1 VLVIFRRATV
11 VVVLGWAILCN
22 GGEVLADEPG
32 PPRDVDAWHE
42 ALREAIGG
50 PVCTPPQR
58 QWSLGLYPSL
68 GVALGPP
75 EWASYQIHGYLSLS
89 DGNRFGVFTGYGYE
103 RGYGSETH
111 MVTVGWGGVRR
122 LAGTRPQR
130 GFYGKFLRYRRMDDF
145 SHGILHGLSVGAES
159 GAGPFGLAF
168 EIGAARSAGNHW
180 AVTAQVGLKV
190 ALPVFIPLSRGA
202 EPRQGS

>member
-1 VLVIFRRATV
+1 MISGRSAV
-11 VVVLGWAILCN
+11 VAVVGCLMVCI
-22 GGEVLADEPG
+22 GGDAVADEPR

-42 ALREAIGG
+42 ALEDAIGG
-50 PVCTPPQR
+50 PICNDLER

-75 EWASYQIHGYLSLS
+75 EWISYQIHGYVSLS
-89 DGNRFGVFTGYGYE
+89 DGDRFSLFTGYGYE

-122 LAGTRPQR
+122 LSGARPQR
-130 GFYGKFLRYRRMDDF
+130 GFYGKFIRYRRMNDA

-168 EIGAARSAGNHW
+168 EIGAARSVNNHW
-180 AVTAQVGLKV
+180 SVTAQVGLKV
-190 ALPVFIPLSRGA
+190 AFPVFIPMSRHA
-202 EPRQGS
+202 EPRPGS

>member
-1 VLVIFRRATV
+1 MIAGRSAVA
-11 VVVLGWAILCN
+11 VVLGCIIVCICGDAVA
-22 GGEVLADEPG
+22 GETK

-50 PVCTPPQR
+50 PICNHLER

-68 GVALGPP
+68 GFALGPP
-75 EWASYQIHGYLSLS
+75 EWISYQIHGYVSLS
-89 DGNRFGVFTGYGYE
+89 DGDRFSLFTGYGYE
-103 RGYGSETH
+103 RGYGSESH

-122 LAGTRPQR
+122 LEGARPQR
-130 GFYGKFLRYRRMDDF
+130 GFYGKFLRYRRMNDF
-145 SHGILHGLSVGAES
+145 SHGILHGLSVGVES

-168 EIGAARSAGNHW
+168 EIGAARSASNHW

-190 ALPVFIPLSRGA
+190 ALPVFIPLSHTV
-202 EPRQGS
+202 EPRPGS